1 MTSRIL
7 YTILL
12 YIILVSL
19 IIILKPAMIFDAN
32 SNLKTFDYD
41 DISHSTSLI
50 NLEVILSV
58 LAVFCY
64 YIVISVQMMM
74 Y

>member
-1 MTSRIL
+1 MTSRIV

-12 YIILVSL
+12 YIVLVSL
-19 IIILKPAMIFDAN
+19 LIIIKPAMIFDAN
-32 SNLKTFDYD
+32 GNLKAFDYD
-41 DISHSTSLI
+41 NNSKSSSLI

-58 LAVFCY
+58 LSVFCY
-64 YIVISVQMMM
+64 YIVISLQMMM

>member
-1 MTSRIL
+1 MTSRIV

-12 YIILVSL
+12 YIVLVSL
-19 IIILKPAMIFDAN
+19 LIIAKPAMIFDAN
-32 SNLKTFDYD
+32 GNLKTFDYD
-41 DISHSTSLI
+41 NNSKSSSLI

-58 LAVFCY
+58 LSIFCY
-64 YIVISVQMMM
+64 YIVISIQIMT

>member
-64 YIVISVQMMM
+64 YIVISVQMIM

>member
-1 MTSRIL
+1 MKSRIV

-12 YIILVSL
+12 YIVLVSL
-19 IIILKPAMIFDAN
+19 LIVIKPAMIFDAN
-32 SNLKTFDYD
+32 ENLKTFDFD
-41 DISHSTSLI
+41 SNSKSSSLI

-58 LAVFCY
+58 LSVFCY
-64 YIVISVQMMM
+64 YIIISLQMML